1 MARPSDNV
9 LPDLS
14 QLGLTLDRYQEL
26 MGIDVCAFNGV
37 NRPTDNRDSFCN
49 SIVTQTQRD
58 DLAVFLL
65 QAEEIRE
72 EELGYYV
79 APKWRSEEQDVACNN
94 PFMLEKKY
102 LIEVGYPTWSI
113 LSEDYALDYG
123 TPPFT
128 TDDPPTDPVVVTVV
142 TSVSTSEIVVTYPD
156 EKVVIKPSS
165 ISATGGI
172 VTIQI
177 PRCRL
182 VKPEYNDDRDEAL
195 SYFSEEY
202 FLETVDVWRY
212 YADPSAGAEFKW
224 IQIPCDTDCIPNCQP
239 ACTVISGARAYE
251 LSIIYAYPA
260 TYSEGV
266 FTRTNCWAYKTIPNS
281 LSVTYRSGKR
291 PSINNELLT
300 IHLAHTLMPHEPCD
314 CNVVRAKWEADFEL
328 MERQFTPYGSR
339 RGSIDAWLADS
350 RAKVGQGGMF
360 PGVR

>member
-1 MARPSDNV
+1 MARPSDGV

-58 DLAVFLL
+58 DLAKFLL

-79 APKWRSEEQDVACNN
+79 APKWRSEELDVSCNN
-94 PFMLEKKY
+94 PFSLSKKY
-102 LIEVGYPTWSI
+102 LIEVGYPTWTAI
-113 LSEDYALDYG
+113 EEGYALDYG
-123 TPPFT
+123 IPPFVH
-128 TDDPPTDPVVVTVV
+128 DANEPTDPVVIEVAT
-142 TSVSTSEIVVTYPD
+142 TVSTSEIVVTYPD
-156 EKVVIKPSS
+156 ETVVIKPSS
-165 ISATGGI
+165 ITSAGGV

-182 VKPEYNDDRDEAL
+182 VIPEYNTDRDEAL
-195 SYFSEEY
+195 SYYGDY
-202 FLETVDVWRY
+202 FLETVDVWRF
-212 YADPSAGAEFKW
+212 YADPSEGTEFKW
-224 IQIPCDTDCIPNCQP
+224 IQVPCDTDCEPNCQR
-239 ACTVISGARAYE
+239 ACTIISGERAYE
-251 LSIIYAYPA
+251 LSLIYAYPA
-260 TYSEGV
+260 TYSGGV
-266 FTRTNCWAYKTIPNS
+266 WTRTNCWAYRTMPNS

-291 PSINNELLT
+291 PSINNEILT
-300 IHLAHTLMPHEPCD
+300 IRLAHTLMPYAPCE
-314 CNVVRAKWEADFEL
+314 CNVVRQKWDEDHEL

-339 RGSIDAWLADS
+339 RGALDAWLADS

-360 PGVR
+360 PGIG